1 MLARA
6 LCYTLQGV
14 DGQPV
19 HVETD
24 VSGGM
29 QVFSIVGLPDTAVRE
44 SRDRVQSALRN
55 SGYALPIGRITVNLS
70 PADVKK
76 EGAVF
81 DLPIA
86 VSIIGASRQ
95 AAMPHL
101 DKTLLLGELSLDGS
115 LLPVRGVLSMVISAL
130 QQGIDQIVLPHENAP
145 EVQSISGVCVYPARN
160 LQQVVRHLNGTE
172 PILCQEQLPYC
183 ASLDTLQTALDLQNG
198 TSS

>member
-70 PADVKK
+70 PADLKK

-95 AAMPHL
+95 AAMPEL
-101 DKTLLLGELSLDGS
+101 SKTLLLGELSLDGS
-115 LLPVRGVLSMVISAL
+115 LQPVRGALAMVIAALCRALSATL
-130 QQGIDQIVLPHENAP
+130 AGYMFWETALWP
-145 EVQSISGVCVYPARN
+145 SLVY
-160 LQQVVRHLNGTE
+160 NGTYLI
-172 PILCQEQLPYC
+172 P
-183 ASLDTLQTALDLQNG
+183 DTIICMVLAVFIAKPVMKVLKAK
-198 TSS
+198 

>member
-81 DLPIA
+81 F
-86 VSIIGASRQ
+86 R
-95 AAMPHL
+95 
-101 DKTLLLGELSLDGS
+101 LLH
-115 LLPVRGVLSMVISAL
+115 VIL
-130 QQGIDQIVLPHENAP
+130 Q
-145 EVQSISGVCVYPARN
+145 RN
-160 LQQVVRHLNGTE
+160 F
-172 PILCQEQLPYC
+172 YF
-183 ASLDTLQTALDLQNG
+183 
-198 TSS
+198 